1 MDQKARKTTT
11 VGGMVSCGNAF
22 VTSDD
27 AGLVIHAP
35 RDHRA
40 FVHGKRMTTL

>member
-1 MDQKARKTTT
+1 MDQIGPRDPPAW
-11 VGGMVSCGNAF
+11 VAVSCGNAF

-27 AGLVIHAP
+27 AGLAIRAP
-35 RDHRA
+35 RDRRA